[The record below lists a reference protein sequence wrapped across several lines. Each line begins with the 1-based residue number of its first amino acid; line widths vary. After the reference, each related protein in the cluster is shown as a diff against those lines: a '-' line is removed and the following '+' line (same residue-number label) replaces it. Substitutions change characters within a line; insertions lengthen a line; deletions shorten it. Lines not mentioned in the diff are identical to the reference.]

1 MKELKKYTR
10 ELLKDHEE
18 LKALAAQRQA
28 DLERLQE
35 EASEKSAAPN
45 SSLYEELCAVRERA
59 EAKEMEAK
67 RLGLKLAVAED
78 LRAVDVARARAAS
91 SRALADALAS
101 LRRRSALAFRAGKE

>member
-35 EASEKSAAPN
+35 EASEKASAAPN

-91 SRALADALAS
+91 SRALLCRNQISGAPRDAMS
-101 LRRRSALAFRAGKE
+101 SP